1 MRLIQRDNKILLTP
15 QNVDLYKT
23 IYKNVSSN
31 FKRVD
36 KDYFEIKMDPNT
48 KVIDKMSK
56 WSVMSTVVH
65 KIDTSIK
72 QFGL

>member
-15 QNVDLYKT
+15 QNVELYKT
-23 IYKNVSSN
+23 IYTNVSSN

-36 KDYFEIKMDPNT
+36 KDYFEIKMDPNA